1 MRPPAVPFLR
11 ELRIR
16 AIAGV
21 FAALFSLCALAFL
34 LFAGYLVLLD
44 YLDPRWAALAT
55 GSACLLV
62 AGLILVSARRLVRRD
77 STREPAG
84 QDNPADAIEGLLQS
98 AVDDALVGAWI
109 RRYPDAAA
117 GASLLLGVAAG
128 YSGAVRRVLQ
138 EIWTQRTEDGRGG
151 SRR

>member
-1 MRPPAVPFLR
+1 MRPLAVPFLR

-21 FAALFSLCALAFL
+21 FAALFFLCALAFL
-34 LFAGYLVLLD
+34 LFAGYLALLG

-62 AGLILVSARRLVRRD
+62 AGLILVGARRLVRRVAAPD
-77 STREPAG
+77 PAG
-84 QDNPADAIEGLLQS
+84 QGNPADAIEGLLES
-98 AVDDALVGAWI
+98 AVDDPLVGGWI

-138 EIWTQRTEDGRGG
+138 EIWIHRTGDGQGA